1 MTMDKQIITEQ
12 VAQPVAAKVAAG
24 ASIGGGLTAFAGGMT
39 LNEMAMVTGMVV
51 GVVGLIVQVVVQ
63 GHGAWIRHVESRR
76 QAAEHQKRMD
86 LLNEQITRERED
98 RPAFVRRKGG
108 AR

>member
-1 MTMDKQIITEQ
+1 MDKQIITEQ
-12 VAQPVAAKVAAG
+12 VAQPVAAKIATT

-39 LNEMAMVTGMVV
+39 LNEMAMATGMVV

-63 GHGAWIRHVESRR
+63 GHGAWIRHIESRR
-76 QAAEHQKRMD
+76 QAVEHQKRMD

-98 RPAFVRRKGG
+98 RPAFLRHRGG